1 MAKTNL
7 TPGVIELDDSTL
19 VDTKEHIRLDQ
30 IIPSEILHNKTK
42 LREFLEAYYTFMN
55 MEEFIYQETKVFE
68 DIVLDN
74 VARFRVQ
81 DSTRNN
87 EFFVDSG
94 AGNSTLVLKS
104 PTGKTPA
111 KFIFDGSSSSLVSAS
126 DDTIEVGV
134 FNQQSLPV
142 GTPVVYKSGDG
153 SAINGLTNN
162 FTYYIISSAGGK
174 IKLSTSVN
182 GNSVDI
188 AGVGTGVLHSFEGA
202 NSTMTIPISSI
213 NTAISNGNELPGS
226 LQLTSGIGKTFT
238 VTNLT
243 SFNGYTATLTT
254 LIKRYV
260 GPGPSNIMNTI
271 EKAMNIDTND
281 DSFLTMMQKEI
292 GASLPRNTVGNRR
305 TLYKLINDFYKL
317 RGSSDSIEIF
327 FRLLFN
333 EEVEVEFPYEKTLIP
348 SQGDWDQALNHT
360 TTLSSAA
367 SNTNVINITA
377 SNDNIRP
384 GSKIVDGTP
393 PGSTITLKDGIAD
406 SVEDNPVTVS
416 SVDATG
422 KVITLSQAITLSSGA
437 TVTFVPRG
445 TYLDQRGFLSYD
457 QVITD
462 SKKFQ
467 KFSYLVKTGRSLQ
480 DWENAFDKLVH
491 PAGFIYFAEI
501 LIFLQLTKSALGE
514 DALGDGVRNDGLAPI
529 LRKVLSALPTR
540 QPGVIGI
547 EDLPLLVE
555 AFASIFS
562 PIAEA
567 KIHKSGSLSLNLRNG
582 VISGSSITSG
592 GTGYTSA
599 PTITTSDSAAA
610 SGFNAATLTA
620 SLTNG
625 RVSAITIVNG
635 GSEYGTP
642 VATFSA
648 PTAMTFN
655 PATAVNLSNDT
666 ITLTTAQAA
675 ALNNGDIVTY
685 NSGGGTSIGNLTS
698 TISYKVVNKSGN
710 NIKLELASNPA
721 GAINL
726 SSVGSGTSHTLTG
739 TTATATLSKT
749 DGTVKAIEI
758 TEKGFGYSGTQTV
771 SFNGTAQDGVTPTN
785 PAATIGVTSDGELD
799 VDAITIS
806 NTGAGFSQLFATVPA
821 NPNATKIAKI
831 KVLGPSQK
839 NFRTAPGITFPPPD
853 AVDAEGIALSTNV
866 TAAAVFTLDSNGFIT
881 SGDITPSNPGLGYTR
896 DPLIRLASGAHNEIR
911 VRTQHILDLSLNHNN
926 VKPTTSILHVPKQTT
941 GSLLGGNLRDD
952 IISHVDSITI
962 TNAGS
967 GYTSATV
974 SFSGGLSSV
983 GSTTAAEATAT
994 VSGGQI
1000 TAITITNQGD
1010 GYVSAPTITISGDGS
1025 NAAATATI
1033 DDTYTRTEE
1042 TPSNAK
1048 FLPAFDVAVKNPN
1061 FRTIINNGYKQRK
1074 GQNFYTSSR
1083 LYNSNQQISFLGDIE
1098 IQNVDSTNIN
1108 KYNTRT
1114 FVDLE

>member
-1 MAKTNL
+1 MANTL
-7 TPGVIELDDSTL
+7 TTTTFSSTYKDDFKDSDNYHRILFNSGKALQARELTQMQTIIQKEIERFGSNVFKEGAIVKPAGVSLD
-19 VDTKEHIRLDQ
+19 
-30 IIPSEILHNKTK
+30 
-42 LREFLEAYYTFMN
+42 
-55 MEEFIYQETKVFE
+55 VFE
-68 DIVLDN
+68 YIKL
-74 VARFRVQ
+74 A
-81 DSTRNN
+81 
-87 EFFVDSG
+87 SG
-94 AGNSTLVLKS
+94 ELPS
-104 PTGKTPA
+104 
-111 KFIFDGSSSSLVSAS
+111 DSAS
-126 DDTIEVGV
+126 I
-134 FNQQSLPV
+134 
-142 GTPVVYKSGDG
+142 
-153 SAINGLTNN
+153 
-162 FTYYIISSAGGK
+162 
-174 IKLSTSVN
+174 
-182 GNSVDI
+182 
-188 AGVGTGVLHSFEGA
+188 
-202 NSTMTIPISSI
+202 
-213 NTAISNGNELPGS
+213 
-226 LQLTSGIGKTFT
+226 IGKTFT

-281 DSFLTMMQKEI
+281 DNFLTMMQKEI

-317 RGSSDSIEIF
+317 RGSTDSIEIF

-437 TVTFVPRG
+437 TVTFIPRG
-445 TYLDQRGFLSYD
+445 TYLDQRGFLSYN

-467 KFSYLVKTGRSLQ
+467 KFSYLVKTGRSLK

-514 DALGDGVRNDGLAPI
+514 DVLGDGKRNDGLPPL
-529 LRKVLSALPTR
+529 LRKVLSAVPTR

-610 SGFNAATLTA
+610 SGFNQATLTA

-625 RVSAITIVNG
+625 KVSAITIVNG

-675 ALNNGDIVTY
+675 ALENGDQVTY
-685 NSGGGTSIGNLTS
+685 NSGGGTSIGNLNSTTS
-698 TISYKVVNKSGN
+698 YFVVNKFGN
-710 NIKLELASNPA
+710 TIKLESSVGN
-721 GAINL
+721 GAIDL
-726 SSVGSGTSHTLTG
+726 GSVGSGTSHTLTG
-739 TTATATLSKT
+739 TTATATLSKV
-749 DGTVKAIEI
+749 DGTVKGIEI

-806 NTGAGFSQLFATVPA
+806 NVGAGFSQLFATVPA
-821 NPNATKIAKI
+821 NPNATKIAKVR
-831 KVLGPSQK
+831 VLGPSQK

-853 AVDAEGIALSTNV
+853 AVDSEGVLLTTNV
-866 TAAAVFTLDSNGFIT
+866 TATAVFTLDSNGFIT

-896 DPLIRLASGAHNEIR
+896 DPIVRLASGAHNEIR
-911 VRTQHILDLSLNHNN
+911 VRTQHILDINLNHND
-926 VKPTTSILHVPKQTT
+926 VRPTTGILQVPKQTT
-941 GSLLGGNLRDD
+941 GYLMGGNLRDD
-952 IISHVDSITI
+952 IISNVASITI

-974 SFSGGLSSV
+974 SFSGGLATV
-983 GSTTAAEATAT
+983 GSTTPAEATAT

-1000 TAITITNQGD
+1000 TAITITNPGD

-1048 FLPAFDVAVKNPN
+1048 FLPAFEVAIKNPN